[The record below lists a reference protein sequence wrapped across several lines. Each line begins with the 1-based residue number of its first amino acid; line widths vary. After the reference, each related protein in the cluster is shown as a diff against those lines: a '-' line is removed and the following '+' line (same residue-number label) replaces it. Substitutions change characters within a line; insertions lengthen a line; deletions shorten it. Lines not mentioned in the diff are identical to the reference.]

1 METLKNVRQIMRYI
15 ILGTLGL
22 SVLFFLMA
30 LAEDD
35 MLIGLIF
42 TGSILAICVD
52 FIIAYDF
59 YEAAMHKGYED
70 TKYFWYSF
78 ILGVVGYLLVIA
90 LPDKTVSSRSYDDEL
105 PEL

>member
-1 METLKNVRQIMRYI
+1 METLKSIKNAMRYI
-15 ILGTLGL
+15 IAGVLVL
-22 SVLFFLMA
+22 SFFIFLMA

-42 TGSILAICVD
+42 TGSILVLCVD

-59 YEAAMHKGYED
+59 YEAAIHKGYED

-90 LPDKTVSSRSYDDEL
+90 LPDKTVSQRNYDDEL